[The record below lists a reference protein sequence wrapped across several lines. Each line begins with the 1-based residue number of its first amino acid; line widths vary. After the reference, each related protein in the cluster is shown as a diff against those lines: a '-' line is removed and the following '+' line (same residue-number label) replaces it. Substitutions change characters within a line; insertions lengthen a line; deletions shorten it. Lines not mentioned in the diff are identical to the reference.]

1 MTNQEPDAQ
10 GAPLRA
16 YTDPAYRP
24 LCATLA
30 DVRANHGGILSA
42 IRDSRDLSDD
52 TRDKLKAMLDQ
63 FVKTFA

>member
-1 MTNQEPDAQ
+1 VNGYIDSIPVADVTRFESA
-10 GAPLRA
+10 L
-16 YTDPAYRP
+16 
-24 LCATLA
+24 LA